1 MKLKM
6 VVFLILILLFQNALA
21 FEPEKEEEQTKKF
34 RINRNLEIPFTLEDR
49 ERMIRIEEGLKYN
62 QQQISELRSSTQQQI
77 SELRSFMLWGFG
89 ITFAGIFALIGFVI
103 WDRRTAI
110 NPVLRKQQ
118 ELEEKIE
125 RVLKEYAKVEPKLE
139 QILRSIGML

>member
-1 MKLKM
+1 M